1 MTYLLRNM
9 KISYKLALFALIGC
23 ALVAGPLV
31 PFLQTTLR
39 EMGTARLEQAG
50 VEPVKRMLQGL
61 QFLQQHRGASA
72 IVLGGNRGAQAER
85 AARQAEADRAFAS
98 IGAGMAEATVPAE
111 LRSGW
116 QKVVSQWGALA
127 SAVGSQSITA
137 GESFE
142 RHTQLIRD
150 YLLAFDLLLDAYAL
164 SLDPGAE
171 GYHMIA
177 GSLMRLPELTE
188 ALGQLRARGAYVLGQ
203 KAVAPEDRAVLGGL
217 LTSLGQASE
226 NMVREI
232 EKSMAYDPALR
243 QNLGA
248 VLQEAALAARKARDL
263 TSEQIVGAS
272 ELTLPPAEYF
282 AATTATIDAQYR
294 LMSASLVELDR
305 ILAARVDD
313 RRASLATVLG
323 GIVAVCVLAVWIG
336 LMVSRSITRPLA
348 QAVAAAETVGRG
360 DLTVSIAVDS
370 RDETGQLLGAL
381 KATVER
387 LRDTIG
393 QVKSAAENLSS
404 ASAQVSSTSQSMSQA
419 ATEQAASVEETSASI
434 EQMTASISQNT
445 ENAKVTDAKAAKA
458 AKEAQEGGD
467 AVGQTVEA
475 MKRIAERISIIDD
488 IAYQTNLLALNA
500 AIEAAR
506 AGEHGKGFAVVAT
519 EVRKLAEKSQ
529 VAAQEIG
536 DTAKS
541 SVQLAERAGSLLNEI
556 VPGIAKTSDL
566 VQEISA
572 ASQEQA
578 TGVTQVNSAVGQ
590 ISKATQQNAAASEEL
605 AATAEEMNGQAE
617 QLQQLM
623 GIFRLSLD
631 DVPQGGDRVATGAF

>member
-1 MTYLLRNM
+1 VTNR
-9 KISYKLALFALIGC
+9 LIGQDWVKVEL
-23 ALVAGPLV
+23 ANAIDRGARNNARRSLEL
-31 PFLQTTLR
+31 LITTDAKDIER
-39 EMGTARLEQAG
+39 INERIEANKKDVTDAMDRLE
-50 VEPVKRMLQGL
+50 PMLY
-61 QFLQQHRGASA
+61 
-72 IVLGGNRGAQAER
+72 AEEG
-85 AARQAEADRAFAS
+85 RQAFRRIKETRESYVASFVKVAALLEEGKRDEAIRVEHAE
-98 IGAGMAEATVPAE
+98 MAPA
-111 LRSGW
+111 LD
-116 QKVVSQWGALA
+116 ALMA
-127 SAVGSQSITA
+127 AVGGFVDVQRKIAQDGANRVNAEIASSQQASMLFMVVA
-137 GESFE
+137 
-142 RHTQLIRD
+142 
-150 YLLAFDLLLDAYAL
+150 LLV
-164 SLDPGAE
+164 G
-171 GYHMIA
+171 
-177 GSLMRLPELTE
+177 
-188 ALGQLRARGAYVLGQ
+188 V
-203 KAVAPEDRAVLGGL
+203 
-217 LTSLGQASE
+217 SLGW
-226 NMVREI
+226 
-232 EKSMAYDPALR
+232 
-243 QNLGA
+243 
-248 VLQEAALAARKARDL
+248 
-263 TSEQIVGAS
+263 
-272 ELTLPPAEYF
+272 
-282 AATTATIDAQYR
+282 
-294 LMSASLVELDR
+294 
-305 ILAARVDD
+305 
-313 RRASLATVLG
+313 
-323 GIVAVCVLAVWIG
+323 WIT
-336 LMVSRSITRPLA
+336 RSITRPLA

-445 ENAKVTDAKAAKA
+445 ENAKVTDAMAAKA

-623 GIFRLSLD
+623 NFFRLDGAMGQSMASTAAAGMRKAKPAVQRSSQRLVAAGD
-631 DVPQGGDRVATGAF
+631 DANFERF